1 MASSISEG
9 AIPFTAAT
17 RRAPSCQH
25 ARRRY
30 DGRPVHGVRRHIMA
44 SGVTSKAPHGGI
56 FVFFAIGTRYVCRVN
71 PDHVCRVN
79 PDRTEMSAVAV
90 IALKRQAVKPSSRQE
105 VNGQLEDA
113 ALVAA

>member
-1 MASSISEG
+1 MLG
-9 AIPFTAAT
+9 AAT
-17 RRAPSCQH
+17 TGDLC
-25 ARRRY
+25 
-30 DGRPVHGVRRHIMA
+30 MA

-71 PDHVCRVN
+71 PD
-79 PDRTEMSAVAV
+79 RTEISAVAV